1 MTPTGSAHIRLFH
14 FPVSDTA
21 ARAARSRAR
30 ETIESWHI
38 DPETTDNAV
47 LLVSELI
54 TNAVRASTTVA
65 ASLDPSEVPRQER
78 AMASVSLRI
87 SRMGSRLLLEVWDR
101 DVRPPALQDQTPTA
115 ESGRGLFLVDALSA
129 QWSWY
134 RPVTGG
140 KVVWVELR
148 TAPSP
153 TPHEQ
158 FVQADPGPPESLARR
173 TRTAVPDAPFP
184 VTFIDDPMLLR
195 RAVEGLR
202 KLDDRQRVHVGGL
215 PIRPNRRDDPGCDH
229 EGLGV
234 SVISSSGSRRAVPL
248 G

>member
-1 MTPTGSAHIRLFH
+1 M
-14 FPVSDTA
+14 SDTA